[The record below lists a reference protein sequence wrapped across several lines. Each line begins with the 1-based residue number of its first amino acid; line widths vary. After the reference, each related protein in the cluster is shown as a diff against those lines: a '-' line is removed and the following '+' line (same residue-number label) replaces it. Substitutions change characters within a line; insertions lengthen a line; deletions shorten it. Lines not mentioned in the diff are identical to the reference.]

1 MISRLS
7 RLRITI
13 PLLIALVVAIASP
26 AYAGTSKP
34 MPAKNSV
41 TAPVFKSVSVSKTT
55 VNAGETVTVD
65 VYADG
70 GGSALSSGSIT
81 WETPSGQ
88 WVGTD
93 LEYDQATGKLTGAFA
108 VNKYAEPGKWTCVML
123 TIFNEDAEFTD
134 VDEASLSGA
143 SLTVINDN
151 PDVEA
156 PSVASVLVSPARLTA
171 GDEVKVTVKAT
182 DDLSGVKRGAVTF
195 GNGSKQLLG
204 PSINAL
210 LEYNSAKGVLEGT
223 AVVPDDAPAGE
234 WALYTLE
241 ISDNA
246 GNIAF
251 LTDADLKDQGV
262 DVSKATFTVSA
273 VKTAVND
280 IVPPVIMS
288 PTNGDRYAL
297 QLVDQNPKKPGFQ
310 VTVSGWAVPGYKV
323 ELVSG
328 GKTIAKANNLFSGT
342 GWAAEITISGELTDI
357 YAIAIAPNGNKS
369 DKTCSITRAQAAK
382 LVVKSTGSD
391 PETAHHGYFKD
402 VPASNPYA
410 KYIES
415 AVVRSFIETDTSGL
429 FKPNDPISR
438 GEFTQWAYNS
448 IIQIVEG
455 GPSAPEEDTTIAMP
469 ASDEPYFLDVPES
482 SPYAEAITA
491 MHGMGEIS
499 GNPNGTFKPNNRLS
513 ACLKLTGFAN
523 MKLSDVKSTDWCAPY
538 IFDLMLDGIVTG
550 YKGGVYM
557 PRQTITRAEFAKMLC
572 KVKGWSVSET
582 AAADCV
588 DVPPSHWAH
597 SYVKTLR
604 QNGVVDGYACNSFKA
619 DQALSRAEAVKMIV
633 RTQGYKL
640 DTTSETFPDIIG
652 SWASDF
658 ILTARKYNLVTGY
671 PDGSFQPD
679 GTITRAEAAKLI
691 WQLL

>member
-1 MISRLS
+1 
-7 RLRITI
+7 
-13 PLLIALVVAIASP
+13 
-26 AYAGTSKP
+26 

-234 WALYTLE
+234 WALDTLE

-391 PETAHHGYFKD
+391 PETTHHGYFKD

-523 MKLSDVKSTDWCAPY
+523 MKLSDVKSADWCAPY

>member
-234 WALYTLE
+234 WVLYTLE

-280 IVPPVIMS
+280 IVPPIIMS

-523 MKLSDVKSTDWCAPY
+523 MKLSDVKSADWCAPY

>member
-1 MISRLS
+1 
-7 RLRITI
+7 
-13 PLLIALVVAIASP
+13 
-26 AYAGTSKP
+26 

-234 WALYTLE
+234 WVLYTLE

-391 PETAHHGYFKD
+391 PETTHHGYFKD

-415 AVVRSFIETDTSGL
+415 AVVRSLIETDTSGL

-523 MKLSDVKSTDWCAPY
+523 MKLSDVKSADWCAPY

-588 DVPPSHWAH
+588 DVPPSHWAY

>member
-1 MISRLS
+1 
-7 RLRITI
+7 
-13 PLLIALVVAIASP
+13 
-26 AYAGTSKP
+26 

-234 WALYTLE
+234 WALDTLE

-523 MKLSDVKSTDWCAPY
+523 MKLSDVKSADWCAPY

>member
-1 MISRLS
+1 
-7 RLRITI
+7 
-13 PLLIALVVAIASP
+13 
-26 AYAGTSKP
+26 

-234 WALYTLE
+234 WVLYTLE

-523 MKLSDVKSTDWCAPY
+523 MKLSDVKSADWCAPY

>member
-234 WALYTLE
+234 WVLYTLE

-482 SPYAEAITA
+482 SPYAEAVTA

-499 GNPNGTFKPNNRLS
+499 SNPNGTFKPNNRLS

-523 MKLSDVKSTDWCAPY
+523 MKLSDVKSADWCAPY